1 MASNSL
7 SAIILPFFF
16 FCFPILFRDLAQ
28 FFGAERLHKKFSRI
42 TQKNAQIICDIL
54 PPLRKVADFRRR
66 KFDQRKVIFYQH
78 QKIFRSGSDL
88 SQVGAIGRDVALAVR
103 TRQSRARGR
112 KSASSA
118 SASSGGADD
127 GDGDG
132 DGDGCSLENLSLLDL
147 EKLSEILC
155 IEKQTLKNKLSK
167 NPQDLPPPLYLP
179 GFRGPRW
186 TKSVVKKWLKKI
198 ENFSGVQS

>member
-1 MASNSL
+1 MMKKTIALISLFL
-7 SAIILPFFF
+7 SAIILPF

-42 TQKNAQIICDIL
+42 TQRNAQIICEIL

-88 SQVGAIGRDVALAVR
+88 SQVGAIGRDVRLAVR
-103 TRQSRARGR
+103 TRQSRARR
-112 KSASSA
+112 KSVSTSA
-118 SASSGGADD
+118 GGS

>member
-1 MASNSL
+1 MASISL

-66 KFDQRKVIFYQH
+66 EFDQRKVIFYQH

-88 SQVGAIGRDVALAVR
+88 SQVGAVGRDVSIAIR
-103 TRQSRARGR
+103 TRQARGRGR

-127 GDGDG
+127 GGDG
-132 DGDGCSLENLSLLDL
+132 DGGDGDLELLDL
-147 EKLSEILC
+147 EKLAEILC
-155 IEKQTLKNKLSK
+155 VKKQTIKNHLSK
-167 NPQDLPPPLYLP
+167 NPEKLPAPIIYLP

-186 TKSVVKKWLKKI
+186 QKSAVKKWIK
-198 ENFSGVQS
+198 NFEKFGVRK